1 MVEAP
6 AKKTPPTIAQLN
18 TYGMNEELMRSLL
31 IGSFNS
37 NDLKNIQEEAEKKTF
52 NFISFYNM
60 KQQKKTQPGDMFDSK
75 K

>member
-1 MVEAP
+1 
-6 AKKTPPTIAQLN
+6 
-18 TYGMNEELMRSLL
+18 MNEELMRSLL